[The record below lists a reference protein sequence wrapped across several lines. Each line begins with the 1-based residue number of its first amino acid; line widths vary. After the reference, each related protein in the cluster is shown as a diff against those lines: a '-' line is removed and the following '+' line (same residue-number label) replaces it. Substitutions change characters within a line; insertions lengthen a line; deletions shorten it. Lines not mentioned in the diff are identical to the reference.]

1 MRHDPN
7 DSQLKVQLT
16 GMAFSPKVLENNE
29 REFKWVGSL
38 PYIFSGAH
46 HFKFEPSEKTPGS
59 TTFRQG
65 ENFTGA
71 LSFLMNFSFGA
82 NTGANFE
89 KFNEDLK
96 KRVESLN

>member
-1 MRHDPN
+1 M
-7 DSQLKVQLT
+7 T